1 MGFYYFCGKFRETGT
16 YKTLYKCLSSISAVH
31 FSVFVVRPEIV
42 TVSRWQ
48 GSAGSKMKK
57 KTIFHLWNL
66 LLRIYF
72 WWNQSAAFASTG
84 QKESGFSTPDN
95 EKPKAR
101 SCKRTRNSSWA
112 NGLATTAWKRGYLR
126 CQCLFTLFL
135 LHLLPKACILH

>member
-57 KTIFHLWNL
+57 TQSFTYE
-66 LLRIYF
+66 IYF
-72 WWNQSAAFASTG
+72 LEFISGETRVQLLQAQDRRKVVFQHQIMKNQ
-84 QKESGFSTPDN
+84 
-95 EKPKAR
+95 KP
-101 SCKRTRNSSWA
+101 
-112 NGLATTAWKRGYLR
+112 GPVRG
-126 CQCLFTLFL
+126 
-135 LHLLPKACILH
+135 HGILPEQMA